1 MTLGQGG
8 QIIPNQMYEELEALI
23 LQRFGEEWTSNKKEN
38 RRFLTTM
45 TSVIESSGEMHLI
58 ERPEL
63 ADGRYDFDLW
73 VDFPV
78 ADVWDADELAFSIF
92 SQIADDI
99 FLSSRQVEERGVRY
113 RFITG
118 SMDNGHRG
126 SLHLTGPNAMD
137 MVNLYRMKVTQS
149 ERYHA

>member
-1 MTLGQGG
+1 MAQGG
-8 QIIPNQMYEELEALI
+8 QVIPHQLYEELEELI
-23 LQRFGEEWTSNKKEN
+23 MQRFGEEWSSDKKEN
-38 RRFLTTM
+38 RRFLSTM

-58 ERPEL
+58 ERPECT
-63 ADGRYDFDLW
+63 DGRYDFDLW
-73 VDFPV
+73 VEYPV
-78 ADVWDADELAFSIF
+78 ADVWDTDELAFSIF

-99 FLSSRQVEERGVRY
+99 FLSTRQVEERGVRY

-118 SMDNGHRG
+118 SMNSGHRG

-137 MVNLYRMKVTQS
+137 LVNLYRMKITQG

>member
-1 MTLGQGG
+1 MGQGG
-8 QIIPNQMYEELEALI
+8 QVIPNQLYEEMEALI
-23 LQRFGEEWTSNKKEN
+23 LQRFGDDWANDKKER
-38 RRFLTTM
+38 RRFLTSV
-45 TSVIESSGEMHLI
+45 TSVIETSTEMHLI
-58 ERPEL
+58 EKPEP
-63 ADGRYDFDLW
+63 DEGRIDFDLW
-73 VDFPV
+73 VEYPV

-118 SMDNGHRG
+118 SMDNGHLG

-137 MVNLYRMKVTQS
+137 FVNLYRMKITQG

>member
-1 MTLGQGG
+1 MGKGG
-8 QIIPNQMYEELEALI
+8 QVIPADLYDELEALI
-23 LQRFGEEWTSNKKEN
+23 LERFGPDWMSDRKEN
-38 RRFLTTM
+38 RRFLTSV
-45 TSVIESSGEMHLI
+45 TSVIESSEDMHLI
-58 ERPEL
+58 ERPEVGNNPL
-63 ADGRYDFDLW
+63 DFDLW
-73 VDFPV
+73 VEFPV

-92 SQIADDI
+92 SQIAEDI
-99 FLSSRQVEERGVRY
+99 FLSTRQVEERGVRY

-137 MVNLYRMKVTQS
+137 LVNLYRMKITQG